1 MGPKCVVMASLLVLL
16 TGATSAIA
24 NNPSGSDAAAA
35 AKSSNVKNAPFSAD
49 VITQYDRTLDNGGH
63 IHRESRGKVYR
74 DSQDRMR
81 TESQTSG
88 LQPGSE
94 RSDHHITITDPL
106 QQVVIY
112 LNPKNKTATIFHF
125 GDVGPAP
132 VTTAKQSK
140 PKDKA
145 KIRIGGQPGIGG
157 GPTDTL
163 GVPQVPSGQGNA
175 PSNGSIPARDST
187 TSRMDASVL
196 ANTAGATVVPLGT
209 KTIEGGS
216 ATGSRTTRIM
226 NPGTMG
232 NDRPIVFISDT
243 WTSTDLKVMVLTE
256 TDDGQAGH
264 STMKLVNIV
273 RSEPNPALFQVPPDY
288 TVNTVKENTSTAS
301 ASH

>member
-1 MGPKCVVMASLLVLL
+1 MGPKCVVTALLLVLL
-16 TGATSAIA
+16 MGVTSASA
-24 NNPSGSDAAAA
+24 NNPSRSDAAAA

-49 VITQYDRTLDNGGH
+49 VITQYDRTLDKGGH

-74 DSQDRMR
+74 DSQGRMR
-81 TESQTSG
+81 TESETSA

-94 RSDHHITITDPL
+94 RSDHHIMITDPL

-112 LNPKNKTATIFHF
+112 LNPRNKTATIFHF
-125 GDVGPAP
+125 GDVNPAP

-140 PKDKA
+140 PKEKS
-145 KIRIGGQPGIGG
+145 KIRVGGQPGIGG
-157 GPTDTL
+157 GPTDTI
-163 GVPQVPSGQGNA
+163 GVPQVPSGQGDT

-187 TSRMDASVL
+187 TSAMEASIL
-196 ANTAGATVVPLGT
+196 ATNAGATVVPLGT
-209 KTIEGGS
+209 KTIEGVS
-216 ATGSRTTRIM
+216 ATGSRTTRTM

-243 WTSTDLKVMVLTE
+243 WASTDLKVTVLTE

-273 RSEPNPALFQVPPDY
+273 RSEPNPALFQIPPDY
-288 TVNTVKENTSTAS
+288 TVKENVSTAS
-301 ASH
+301 ANH